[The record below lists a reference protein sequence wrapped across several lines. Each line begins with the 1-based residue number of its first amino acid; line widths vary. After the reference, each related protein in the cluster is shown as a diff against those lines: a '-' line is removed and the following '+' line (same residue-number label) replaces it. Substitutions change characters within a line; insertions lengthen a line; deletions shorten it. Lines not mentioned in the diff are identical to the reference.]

1 MGLTKTKNLIAAV
14 FAAIVLA
21 LVIVTPA
28 PAETTGDTGAV
39 AASADSSEPALKIGW
54 AQDPQTLNPFTGLD
68 EESYTV
74 WAINWDLLVNFSPE
88 DLSPSPGIAES
99 WEVSKDRKTVTFKIA
114 DRKWSD
120 GVPITSKDVKWSLD
134 TLGSE
139 GELFTSYTNN
149 VTSITTPDDRTV
161 VIKTSRPDARII
173 GGLLIYILPEHIWGK
188 VPLEEL
194 TTSYQP
200 ELPMVGSGPFIVT
213 EFDRGRIIR
222 MEQNPEFEPKPN
234 FSQVQFIKYG
244 TQDATE
250 RALQLGEIDL
260 VPEVQAS
267 TFDRLGQQPDI
278 ETMASPSPSFTQLA
292 FNLCPKELC
301 PGANFNPAIQDV
313 NVRQAIAYA
322 VDRDRINEI
331 ANRGTSFVAN
341 SFLPSYYKDFW
352 EEPDNTYPF
361 DPEKANQILD
371 DAGYTREGDG
381 IRSKDGNKLSFNLYV
396 RSESPTNI
404 QAAKLV
410 SEMAREV
417 GIEYN
422 VQVVSVDK
430 LTELT
435 IRSVDGKP
443 APDFDSF
450 IWGWG
455 GDAYDPS
462 FLLSLMTT
470 DEIGGSSD
478 SFYSNPEYDR
488 LYKEQAGIFDVAKRR
503 EVITRMQNILQ
514 DDVAYLVL
522 SEDPNLQA
530 YRTDRLANVSPI
542 CPLETGDIFCEQAGY
557 APLLTIEPAS
567 GSSSDDGGG
576 GGSGVLIAI
585 IAVVLIGG
593 AGFLI
598 LRSRRRRDGEPME
611 MEE

>member
-1 MGLTKTKNLIAAV
+1 M
-14 FAAIVLA
+14 
-21 LVIVTPA
+21 
-28 PAETTGDTGAV
+28 
-39 AASADSSEPALKIGW
+39 
-54 AQDPQTLNPFTGLD
+54 
-68 EESYTV
+68 
-74 WAINWDLLVNFSPE
+74 
-88 DLSPSPGIAES
+88 
-99 WEVSKDRKTVTFKIA
+99 
-114 DRKWSD
+114 
-120 GVPITSKDVKWSLD
+120 
-134 TLGSE
+134 
-139 GELFTSYTNN
+139 
-149 VTSITTPDDRTV
+149 
-161 VIKTSRPDARII
+161 
-173 GGLLIYILPEHIWGK
+173 
-188 VPLEEL
+188 
-194 TTSYQP
+194 
-200 ELPMVGSGPFIVT
+200 
-213 EFDRGRIIR
+213 
-222 MEQNPEFEPKPN
+222 
-234 FSQVQFIKYG
+234 
-244 TQDATE
+244 
-250 RALQLGEIDL
+250 
-260 VPEVQAS
+260 
-267 TFDRLGQQPDI
+267 
-278 ETMASPSPSFTQLA
+278 
-292 FNLCPKELC
+292 
-301 PGANFNPAIQDV
+301 
-313 NVRQAIAYA
+313 RQAIAYA

-341 SFLPSYYKDFW
+341 GFLPSFYKDFY

-381 IRSKDGNKLSFNLYV
+381 IRSKDGNELSFNLYV

-435 IRSVDGKP
+435 IRSKDGKP

-470 DEIGGSSD
+470 GEVGGSSD
-478 SFYSNPEYDR
+478 SFYSNPEYDK
-488 LYKEQAGIFDVAKRR
+488 LYEEQAGIFDVDQRR
-503 EVITRMQNILQ
+503 EVITRMVNLLQ

-530 YRTDRLANVSPI
+530 YRTDRLANVEPI

-557 APLLTIEPAS
+557 EPLLSIEPAS
-567 GSSSDDGGG
+567 GASSDDDG
-576 GGSGVLIAI
+576 GGSGVIIAI

-593 AGFLI
+593 AGFFI